1 MTQGMRK
8 GLKDGTTI
16 GLAASLLGLMYSLA
30 ALEAGLRPLETV
42 FYSAIVYSAAV
53 QFAALGT
60 ENALPAILTM
70 LSGCVFISS
79 RNILMSLDMARESRG
94 RLWELLS
101 MAGLVDAA
109 WAMSRGAT
117 REDFWGYFYG
127 QAIAIYI
134 LWMIGAVAG
143 VIVPVPDH
151 PAVSAAFAAT
161 PVVFFSLMISLIW
174 RNGTNKLPHLATMVL
189 TVLAAKL
196 VGLPATFAALAGASV
211 AAVTFVLLLPMDQ
224 TEEEGKE

>member
-53 QFAALGT
+53 QFAALGA

-94 RLWELLS
+94 RLW
-101 MAGLVDAA
+101 VDAA

-211 AAVTFVLLLPMDQ
+211 AAVTFVLLLPMNQ